1 MPNGNH
7 APKHPTDLLHRFRK
21 RRRGTF
27 FFGIAVTSSL
37 PAMAWSGR
45 QVAKGA
51 RSANTLSQLAG
62 RIPPDTGR
70 ASNRRPGLKV

>member
-7 APKHPTDLLHRFRK
+7 SPKHPTDFCIDSESGLDAL
-21 RRRGTF
+21 

-37 PAMAWSGR
+37 TAAAWSGR
-45 QVAKGA
+45 QVANGA
-51 RSANTLSQLAG
+51 CSANTLSRLAG

-70 ASNRRPGLKV
+70 ASNWRPRLKV